1 MQIDIDNLA
10 VIYLTTEVNRERI
23 DQDPPQLPFEPENSM
38 AEQNLRDSVKVSAYQ
53 FDYYKDIIQCSI
65 LWQNKYYHFMYCDD
79 HEIPN
84 RKLDE
89 DWRSIHVVDFEKDL
103 VCEVSALVNT
113 MFPTAKGGY
122 SLGGGT
128 VAGWELTTKTWPIL
142 INKAFGYGC
151 VMSQTVIT
159 DPMKKYTTT
168 NCLLDITTIYTQG
181 ASPTMR
187 RLPSL
192 ADTLK
197 YWGFTDIEFPT
208 PGEIK
213 EGICRDPIIAA
224 HKVELYL
231 LAMEG
236 VVRQYCGYEMRG
248 DIHPL
253 VKEVLNAQERTG
265 NETTNS

>member
-1 MQIDIDNLA
+1 MQVDIDNLA
-10 VIYLTTEVNRERI
+10 VIYMTTEVNRERI
-23 DQDPPQLPFEPENSM
+23 DQDPPQLPFEPDNAL
-38 AEQNLRDSVKVSAYQ
+38 AEQNLRDSIKASAYQ

-65 LWQNKYYHFMYCDD
+65 LWQGRYYHYMYCDD

-84 RKLDE
+84 RNLDS
-89 DWRSIHVVDFEKDL
+89 DWRKIHVVDFEKNL
-103 VCEVSALVNT
+103 VCEVSELINT

-122 SLGGGT
+122 PLGGG
-128 VAGWELTTKTWPIL
+128 VIAGWELRTKTWPML
-142 INKAFGYGC
+142 TNKAFGYGC
-151 VMSQTVIT
+151 ITSKTVLT
-159 DPMKKYTTT
+159 DLMKQYTTV
-168 NCLLDITTIYTQG
+168 NCLLDISTIYTQG
-181 ASPTMR
+181 ASPAVR

-197 YWGFTDIEFPT
+197 YWGFTDIEFPL

-224 HKVELYL
+224 HKIELYL

-248 DIHPL
+248 DVHPL